1 MKKASQ
7 ILAGAVAALLTACND
22 GQDGKLTLKL
32 TDAPGDV
39 AAAVVTI
46 EKVYLAGEDASDEPG
61 VVLFSGKRTVE
72 LLSLANGTTDL
83 VTDATVPS
91 GRYGQLRFVI
101 TGGYVAVEE
110 DGGTTRI
117 YATSPDYEGLPE
129 GAVVSGAL
137 RTPSFGTSG
146 LKVNLDG
153 GLTVD
158 GDQHVLLV
166 DFSVAES
173 FGHEAGGSD
182 AWVMHP
188 VIRAGTIGISGAV
201 EATAT
206 LAPGVTLPAG
216 ASLADVVAVLSH
228 TATIDGAPTVVEETL
243 PLADPD
249 GDGTFAARFQFLFP
263 GAFELSLRA
272 PDGVTVETT
281 PAPPVAV
288 AVASGQTA
296 SVAFTVVGS
305 TAAGPE

>member
-1 MKKASQ
+1 MIKNASQ
-7 ILAGAVAALLTACND
+7 LLAGAVAALLTACN
-22 GQDGKLTLKL
+22 GGDGKVTLKL
-32 TDAPGDV
+32 TDAPGDF

-46 EKVYLAGEDASDEPG
+46 EKVTLAGEDASGEGG
-61 VVLFSGKRTVE
+61 VVLFSGKRTVD
-72 LLSLANGTTDL
+72 LLSLANETMDL
-83 VTDATVPS
+83 VTDAAVPS

-101 TGGYVAVEE
+101 TGAYVAVEE
-110 DGGTTRI
+110 AEGTTRI

-137 RTPSFGTSG
+137 RTPSFATSG

-173 FGHEAGGSD
+173 FGHEAGGSG

-188 VIRAGTIGISGAV
+188 VIRAGTIGLSGAV

-206 LAPGVTLPAG
+206 LAPEAALPEGVT
-216 ASLADVVAVLSH
+216 LADVVAVLSH
-228 TATIDGAPTVVEETL
+228 TATIEGAPTVVEETL
-243 PLADPD
+243 PLTDAD

-263 GAFELSLRA
+263 GAFELSLRGR
-272 PDGVTVETT
+272 DGAALESTPASPVAVTVE
-281 PAPPVAV
+281 
-288 AVASGQTA
+288 SGQTE
-296 SVAFTVVGS
+296 SVAFSVTGS
-305 TAAGPE
+305 TTAEPN

>member
-1 MKKASQ
+1 MRKASQ
-7 ILAGAVAALLTACND
+7 FVVGAVAALLTACNNS
-22 GQDGKLTLKL
+22 QDGKVTLKL

-46 EKVYLAGEDASDEPG
+46 EKVYLAGDDASGDPG
-61 VVLFSGKRTVE
+61 VVLFSGKRTVD
-72 LLSLANGTTDL
+72 LLSLTNETMDL
-83 VTDATVPS
+83 VTDAPVPS

-117 YATSPDYEGLPE
+117 YATSPDYEGLLE
-129 GAVVSGAL
+129 GAVVSGTL

-153 GLTVD
+153 GLSVD

-173 FGHEAGGSD
+173 FGHDAGGSD

-188 VIRAGTIGISGAV
+188 VIRAGTIGLSGAV

-206 LAPGVTLPAG
+206 IDPGVTLPVG
-216 ASLADVVAVLSH
+216 VSLADVVAVLSH

-243 PLADPD
+243 PLADAD

-263 GAFELSLRA
+263 GAFELSLRG
-272 PDGVTVETT
+272 PDGVTMETT
-281 PAPPVAV
+281 PASPVAV

-296 SVAFTVVGS
+296 SVAFTVTGS
-305 TAAGPE
+305 TAAEPE